1 MTNYWPQGLD
11 LIDAKTPFEI
21 LCEAQT
27 EWKSSSGGVL
37 KLILQIAE
45 SQAGHHMIVVHA
57 EHVASN
63 RTASLF
69 SVISRKSHPY
79 PARLQ
84 PKDEELP
91 NFFKKSYKTQNFSAM
106 ASIPA
111 LMNQSKEEWRE
122 NEWVAETP
130 SEFRIK
136 LQDVFNLGNIKS
148 IILNL
153 LSSNDVRNDLGS
165 GTYENVENSL
175 KSDPPLPDEE
185 KESV

>member
-1 MTNYWPQGLD
+1 MTKYWPHGLE
-11 LIDAKTPFEI
+11 LCDAQTPLEI
-21 LCEAQT
+21 LRDAQT

-37 KLILQIAE
+37 ELILQKAE
-45 SQAGHHMIVVHA
+45 STAGYHIIVVHA

-69 SVISRKSHPY
+69 SVVSRKTHPY

-91 NFFKKSYKTQNFSAM
+91 NFFKKSYKTRNFNALS
-106 ASIPA
+106 SIPA
-111 LMNQSKEEWRE
+111 LLNQSKEEWIE
-122 NEWVAETP
+122 NEWVADTP
-130 SEFRIK
+130 SEFRVK

-153 LSSNDVRNDLGS
+153 LSSDDAHSDIGS
-165 GTYENVENSL
+165 GTYENVENSA
-175 KSDPPLPDEE
+175 KPESPLSDEE
-185 KESV
+185 TESL